1 LIHEVVANVMSKTSF
16 FQRVGA
22 PLRNARWSWGAQRAS
37 DGAVFLC
44 VWQDLKF
51 IEDGRIHMLIE
62 RPAAAGDYE
71 ANPGHAERKRHI
83 ASIRAGAPCFLVMCT
98 VADASARPRKIQFF
112 NEDELFVG
120 GALVERNG
128 DTWIQVAGRRP
139 VADVART

>member
-1 LIHEVVANVMSKTSF
+1 MSKTTF

-22 PLRNARWSWGAQRAS
+22 PLVNARWSWGAQRGS
-37 DGAVFLC
+37 DGTVFLC

-62 RPAAAGDYE
+62 RPAGPGDYA

-83 ASIRAGAPCFLVMCT
+83 ESVRSGAPCFLVMCT
-98 VADASARPRKIQFF
+98 AADPQTRPRKIQFF

-120 GALVERNG
+120 GLLVERDG
-128 DTWIQVAGRRP
+128 DTWIQVVGRRP
-139 VADVART
+139 VSEVLVP